1 MLNLQTLWPYF
12 LIPLLSS
19 FFLSIVFTPLIIKL
33 AWRFK
38 IIDDPKKNK
47 HPKVIHEYP
56 VPRAGGV
63 PILISIVITALIFI
77 PLDKHLVGILLGA
90 ILAVVIG
97 TLDDKLNLSPFPR
110 LITNFLCGLLVVGVG
125 IGIAFISN
133 PFGGIINLDQP
144 RIYFEIFGQQHSIWV
159 LSDLFALIWIVWCMN
174 ALNWSS
180 GLDGQIS
187 GVVPIAAGTIGLLSL
202 SFSSDVTQWPIII
215 LAATVAGAFLGFL
228 PFHFYPQKIQPGYGG
243 TTLAGFLLATLAILS
258 GAKVATALIVMGLP
272 LIDSLYTGIRRL
284 AQGKSPFF
292 GDRGHL
298 HHRLLDIGWGKR
310 RVAAFYWLVTA
321 ILGLIALNLNSQ
333 QKFYAVILLF
343 VSLGGFLY
351 WLTHFKNNK

>member
-1 MLNLQTLWPYF
+1 MLNLRLLWPSF
-12 LIPLLSS
+12 LIPLVFS
-19 FFLSIVFTPLIIKL
+19 FFLSILFTPLIIKL
-33 AWRFK
+33 AWRLN

-47 HPKVIHEYP
+47 HPKVIHEYA
-56 VPRAGGV
+56 VPRAGGI
-63 PILISIVITALIFI
+63 PILISIVTTALIFI
-77 PLDKHLVGILLGA
+77 PLDKHLLGILLGA
-90 ILAVVIG
+90 ILAVIIG
-97 TLDDKLNLSPFPR
+97 TIDDKFNLSPFFR
-110 LITNFLCGLLVVGVG
+110 LITNSLSALLVVGVG

-144 RIYFEIFGQQHSIWV
+144 RIYFEILGQPHSIWV
-159 LSDLFALIWIVWCMN
+159 LSDLLALIWIVWCMN

-187 GVVPIAAGTIGLLSL
+187 GIVPIAAGTIGLLSL
-202 SFSSDVTQWPIII
+202 TFSSDVTQWPVII
-215 LAATVAGAFLGFL
+215 LAAIVTGAFLGFL
-228 PFHFYPQKIQPGYGG
+228 PFHLYPQKMMPGYGG

-258 GAKVATALIVMGLP
+258 GAKIATAIIVLGLP
-272 LIDSLYTGIRRL
+272 LIDSLYIGMRRL

-321 ILGLIALNLNSQ
+321 FLGLIALNLNSQ

-343 VSLGGFLY
+343 VTLGGFLY
-351 WLTHFKNNK
+351 WLTHLKKNN

>member
-1 MLNLQTLWPYF
+1 MMNLQLF
-12 LIPLLSS
+12 GSSFFVPLAAS
-19 FFLSIVFTPLIIKL
+19 FFLSFIFTPVIIKL
-33 AWRFK
+33 AWRLN

-56 VPRAGGV
+56 VPRAGGI
-63 PILISIVITALIFI
+63 PILLSIVITALVFL
-77 PLDKHLVGILLGA
+77 PLDKHLVGILLGS
-90 ILAVVIG
+90 ILAVGIG
-97 TLDDKLNLSPFPR
+97 TIDDKLNLNPFIR
-110 LITNFLCGLLVVGVG
+110 LITNFLCALLVVGVG
-125 IGIAFISN
+125 IGIAFVSN

-144 RIYFEIFGQQHSIWV
+144 RIYFEIFGQPHSIWV

-187 GVVPIAAGTIGLLSL
+187 GVVPIAAGTIGILSL
-202 SFSSDVTQWPIII
+202 AFSSDVAQWPVII
-215 LAATVAGAFLGFL
+215 LAAAVTGAYLGFL
-228 PFHFYPQKIQPGYGG
+228 PFHLYPQKIQPGYGG

-258 GAKVATALIVMGLP
+258 GAKVATAIIVMGLP
-272 LIDSLYTGIRRL
+272 LIDGLYTILRRL
-284 AQGKSPFF
+284 AKGKSPFW

-310 RVAAFYWLVTA
+310 RVAGFYWLVTA
-321 ILGLIALNLNSQ
+321 LLGFIALNLNSQ
-333 QKFYAVILLF
+333 QKFYALILLT

-351 WLTHFKNNK
+351 WLTQIKNNK